1 MLHVPTCCEAQGDG
15 ETALLRL
22 VEALVQRLLSIG
34 QTPKRRGA
42 RGQRIR
48 AIAEPLGCIDRLPG
62 DAARRAPREPLLADV
77 PQRLLDRFGMWI
89 NTRGSAHVEW
99 NRKNNKF
106 NLAQ

>member
-1 MLHVPTCCEAQGDG
+1 MLHVATCCEAQGNG

-77 PQRLLDRFGMWI
+77 PQRLLDRRPVLLLHLTQI
-89 NTRGSAHVEW
+89 TAVLALTT
-99 NRKNNKF
+99 NK
-106 NLAQ
+106 LAT